1 VKFSGLVDDF
11 TVSAQPVL
19 PSKEAAV
26 VPRVLIEAP
35 SVVPA
40 SGNAG
45 SVPALELS
53 TNSCTA
59 QPLEDASPDAGE
71 RLPPFVNVVLVG
83 VDAEVVSVA
92 VGNGLPAQLLASV
105 TLVNDVEAHERVSGV
120 TPVNTRLPLEKVLE
134 LLMITAEKMV
144 AAAMEGTS
152 TSQRVPSPT
161 VAKKRRGWRG
171 LVQNDEDLVDGLCRT
186 LDDQV
191 SVVSGSLAREQQH

>member
-1 VKFSGLVDDF
+1 
-11 TVSAQPVL
+11 
-19 PSKEAAV
+19 
-26 VPRVLIEAP
+26 
-35 SVVPA
+35 
-40 SGNAG
+40 
-45 SVPALELS
+45 
-53 TNSCTA
+53 
-59 QPLEDASPDAGE
+59 
-71 RLPPFVNVVLVG
+71 VVLVG

-105 TLVNDVEAHERVSGV
+105 TMVNDVEAHERVSGV